1 MTCQNLR
8 LTSAA
13 LALAALLPA
22 GMAAAQTVPGVPP
35 SIGQEI
41 DRALSQVPDAHRR
54 TTPGG
59 PTVGQEIDQLMNRP
73 MGQAAPARSRQVSL
87 AFENK
92 TDVKALVI
100 QFTPSGSSTWGPN
113 RLGRETLN
121 PRVWMRWRVNGTDC
135 RYDVRITFALG
146 QEFVRLDHDFCAQEK
161 IEVTAV
167 DAAAERPAL
176 PTREGVALFRVV
188 NRTDTRVAVLR
199 VSPAGARRPQGD
211 LLGVWMME
219 PGDVY
224 TGRVPRSGNCLFDV
238 RAGFDPED
246 TDTVTLARQNLCET
260 PEIVIPAR
268 RSAGG

>member
-1 MTCQNLR
+1 MTCQTRR

-22 GMAAAQTVPGVPP
+22 GIAAAQSVPGVPP

-73 MGQAAPARSRQVSL
+73 TGQAAPARSRQVSL

-100 QFTPSGSSTWGPN
+100 QFTPSGASTWGPN

-121 PRVWMRWRVNGTDC
+121 PRAWMRWRVSGPTAATTC
-135 RYDVRITFALG
+135 ASPSRWA

-167 DAAAERPAL
+167 DAAAEAPGPADAGG
-176 PTREGVALFRVV
+176 RR
-188 NRTDTRVAVLR
+188 AVPGGQPHR
-199 VSPAGARRPQGD
+199 HPSSRSSASRPAGARRPQGD

-224 TGRVPRSGNCLFDV
+224 TGRVPRGGPASSTC
-238 RAGFDPED
+238 AP
-246 TDTVTLARQNLCET
+246 AST
-260 PEIVIPAR
+260 PRTPIR
-268 RSAGG
+268 